1 MALEHLRRVSVTR
14 YVAPFRQGGSLPA
27 LMEADDDGLYVVK
40 FRGAAQGQRTLIAE
54 IVAGEIAR
62 ALDLPV
68 PELVFAELDEAIS
81 RSEPDYEIRELLRKS
96 AGLNLGLDFLPGA
109 IDYSALMPAPP
120 AEVAARIVWLD
131 AYVSNVDRTVR
142 NPNMLLWHRRLWL
155 IDHGAALYFHHG
167 WEGYLE
173 RVAEPFPRA
182 KEHPLLPLVA
192 PEALR
197 EADELARGVLTD
209 ARLGEIV
216 GLVPEEWL
224 DEEMFESPAE
234 QRDGYVRY
242 LIGRRE
248 ASGQWT
254 EQLLQ

>member
-1 MALEHLRRVSVTR
+1 MLRRVAVTR
-14 YVAPFRQGGSLPA
+14 NVAPVRQGGALPA
-27 LMEADDDGLYVVK
+27 VMEAAGDGLYVVK
-40 FRGAAQGQRTLIAE
+40 FRGAAQGRRTLIAE

-81 RSEPDYEIRELLRKS
+81 RSEPDYQIRELLRKS

-120 AEVAARIVWLD
+120 ADVAARIVWLD

-142 NPNMLLWHRRLWL
+142 NPNMLLWHKRLWL
-155 IDHGAALYFHHG
+155 IEHGAALDFHHG

-182 KEHPLLPLVA
+182 KEHPLLPLVGSA
-192 PEALR
+192 ALR
-197 EADELARGVLTD
+197 EADDYARGVLTD
-209 ARLGEIV
+209 ERLREIV
-216 GLVPEEWL
+216 SLVPEEWL
-224 DEEMFESPAE
+224 DEETFDSPAA
-234 QRDGYVRY
+234 QREGYVGY

-248 ASGQWT
+248 TSSRWLEA
-254 EQLLQ
+254 LRV